1 MVTAAS
7 LDWSGVLIL
16 YSFAFVM
23 CVHSAYIFFVSS
35 SPFLISRFS
44 LTCVRYSCP
53 AHARRPSGVVD
64 SVVKQR
70 DVCAFF
76 FKRNSLIVCEI

>member
-7 LDWSGVLIL
+7 LVWSGVLIL

-53 AHARRPSGVVD
+53 AHTRRPSGVVD

-70 DVCAFF
+70 VCVHFF
-76 FKRNSLIVCEI
+76 FTINAPIVCEI

>member
-1 MVTAAS
+1 
-7 LDWSGVLIL
+7 
-16 YSFAFVM
+16 M

-76 FKRNSLIVCEI
+76 LKEIRLLFVKSEFIYTICD